1 MYNYGLTKRFKQMQQ
16 YVVYFESAN
25 YAGYG
30 EHVLVW
36 ANSEEEAMSND
47 ALIEYAEEFYREQDE
62 AQYIE
67 ENGEDVDGV
76 QWASIMSAEKLK
88 GSRFEEF
95 VGRNPEQYPEMNLP
109 E

>member
-1 MYNYGLTKRFKQMQQ
+1 MQQ

-36 ANSEEEAMSND
+36 ANSEEDAMSND

-67 ENGEDVDGV
+67 ENGEDTDGV
-76 QWASIMSAEKLK
+76 AWASINSAELLETSDLAKYVKLQ
-88 GSRFEEF
+88 
-95 VGRNPEQYPEMNLP
+95 PEQYPEMNLP